1 MFEGWIKANGLVA
14 KWWPCEHGNT
24 MISVENANGFNKH
37 KVYVVNQAQLREK
50 LADAA
55 RTLPNGS
62 DAVPTIMQIE
72 GGK

>member
-1 MFEGWIKANGLVA
+1 MFEGWIKANGLLA

-24 MISVENANGFNKH
+24 WISVENANGYNKQ
-37 KVYVVNQAQLREK
+37 KVYVVSQTQLREK

-55 RTLPNGS
+55 RSLPSGG
-62 DAVPTIMQIE
+62 DAVPTIMQIQ